1 MPDQIN
7 LPSATFSYLA
17 QHEEIR
23 DFYAK
28 DLFFIGSNPKSGST
42 WLQVMLNA
50 HPDISCAGEGHFIDH
65 LWPLLRVAMQQHS
78 AHITLKNTTIFNEL
92 PPFPRFYEGHLRY
105 LLTSAI
111 VMLLM
116 QSASARAARVVGEKT
131 PDNVLHFVQLD
142 ALFPH
147 AKFLHVLRDG
157 RDCAVS
163 AWFHNMR
170 TNPEE
175 LHKRHP
181 TFAHFAESVA
191 QTWKDIVTTANRFAA
206 ARPGRCLTVRY
217 DDLVLRPHQAIGAVF
232 GFLGVGTDD
241 AIVAQ
246 CIDQGTFERMSGG
259 RLPGAEDRSSFMRQG
274 QSGNWREH
282 FTPEA
287 NRAFLS
293 IAGDVMALSGFP
305 DQA

>member
-1 MPDQIN
+1 MPDQMTS
-7 LPSATFSYLA
+7 PPAPFSYPE
-17 QHEEIR
+17 QHAEIGK
-23 DFYAK
+23 FYAK
-28 DLFFIGSNPKSGST
+28 DLFFIGSHPKSGST

-50 HPDISCAGEGHFIDH
+50 HPDINCAGEAHFIDH
-65 LWPLLRVAMQQHS
+65 FWPLLRDAMQRHS

-92 PPFPRFYEGHLRY
+92 PPFPRFYEGHFRY

-116 QSASARAARVVGEKT
+116 QSAGVRTARVIGEKT
-131 PDNVLHFVQLD
+131 PDNVLHFARLS

-175 LHKRHP
+175 LHRRHP

-191 QTWKDIVTTANRFAA
+191 QSWRDIVTTANRFAA
-206 ARPGRCLTVRY
+206 ARPGLCLTVRY
-217 DDLVLRPHQAIGAVF
+217 DDLVLRPHQTLGAVF
-232 GFLGVGTDD
+232 TFLGVAADD

-246 CIDQGTFERMSGG
+246 CIDQGAFEKMSGG
-259 RLPGAEDRSSFMRQG
+259 RPPGAEDRSSFMRRG
-274 QSGNWREH
+274 QPGNWREH
-282 FTPEA
+282 FTSDA

-293 IAGDVMALSGFP
+293 IAGDVMAISGFHE
-305 DQA
+305 QT

>member
-1 MPDQIN
+1 MPDQMN
-7 LPSATFSYLA
+7 PPSAPFSYPA
-17 QHEEIR
+17 QHAEIG

-65 LWPLLRVAMQQHS
+65 FWPLLRDAMRQHS

-92 PPFPRFYEGHLRY
+92 PPFPRFYEGHFRY

-116 QSASARAARVVGEKT
+116 QSAGVRAARVIGEKT
-131 PDNVLHFVQLD
+131 PDNVLHFAQL
-142 ALFPH
+142 AVLFPQ

-163 AWFHNMR
+163 AWFHNQR

-191 QTWKDIVTTANRFAA
+191 RTWKGIVTTANRFASA
-206 ARPGRCLTVRY
+206 HPGRCLTVRY
-217 DDLVLRPHQAIGAVF
+217 DDLVLHPNEAMAAVF
-232 GFLGVGTDD
+232 TFLGVTADD
-241 AIVAQ
+241 TIVTQ
-246 CIDQGTFERMSGG
+246 CIDRGAFKTMSGG

-287 NRAFLS
+287 NRAFLA
-293 IAGDVMALSGFP
+293 IAGDVMAFD